1 MKKKAVCLL
10 SGGLDSSVTAFLA
23 KDQGYDVYAL
33 SFRYGQRHA
42 KELSCAKKIAQAV
55 GAKEH
60 IVFDVPLKRFGG
72 SSLLTSSS
80 QKIKDHP
87 LSDIGRTIPST
98 YVPARNTV
106 FLSLALAYA
115 ETIDADAIFLGA
127 NAVDYSGYPDC
138 RPEYIAA
145 FQNLATLATR
155 KGVHGKKIRIMAPLL
170 QLSKAQIVKTGVRL
184 QIPFELTWSCYR
196 GGTKACGRCDSC
208 LLRLKGF
215 QEAGIIDPLEY
226 RMLPKWYSIASP

>member
-10 SGGLDSSVTAFLA
+10 SGGLDSCVTIFLA
-23 KDQGYDVYAL
+23 KDLGYDVYAL

-42 KELSCAKKIAQAV
+42 KELLCAKRVAHAV

-60 IVFDVPLKRFGG
+60 IVFDLPLNRFGG
-72 SSLLTSSS
+72 SALFASTAK
-80 QKIKDHP
+80 KIRDHP
-87 LSDIGRTIPST
+87 LNEIGRTIPPT

-115 ETIDADAIFLGA
+115 EALDAEAILIGA

-145 FQNLATLATR
+145 FQKLAALATQQ
-155 KGVHGKKIRIMAPLL
+155 GVRGKKVRIVAPLL
-170 QLSKAQIVKTGVRL
+170 RLSKAEIVKTGVKL
-184 QIPFELTWSCYR
+184 HVPFETTWSCYR
-196 GGTKACGRCDSC
+196 GGAKACGTCDSC

-215 QEAGIIDPLEY
+215 QEAGVKDPIEY
-226 RMLPKWYSIASP
+226 TSVPPWYSDGSQ